1 MIFKD
6 VLSHNV
12 VTQGVD
18 SDIVP
23 VLNRTCNEV
32 NCLRI
37 LLSLSS
43 GLKFES
49 WSMILS
55 RCKC

>member
-49 WSMILS
+49 WSMI
-55 RCKC
+55 